1 MSKKKKKTLYD
12 LQKALRVIAQDYFKK
27 WKESLALWSENKN
40 KRGCGLRV
48 V

>member
-1 MSKKKKKTLYD
+1 MSKEKTLYD
-12 LQKALRVIAQDYFKK
+12 LQKALRAIAQDYFKK
-27 WKESLALWSENKN
+27 KWKESLAPWKQNKN

>member
-1 MSKKKKKTLYD
+1 MSKEKTLYD
-12 LQKALRVIAQDYFKK
+12 LQKVLRTIAQDYFKK
-27 WKESLALWSENKN
+27 WKESLAPWKQNKN